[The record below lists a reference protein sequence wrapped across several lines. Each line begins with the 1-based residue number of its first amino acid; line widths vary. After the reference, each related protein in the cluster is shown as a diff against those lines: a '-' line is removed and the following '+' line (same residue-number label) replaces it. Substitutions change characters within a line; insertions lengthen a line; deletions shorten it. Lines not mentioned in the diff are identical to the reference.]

1 MWATE
6 QGAEQPTDLSSATAE
21 AAPVSSDL
29 LEDILAETEHR
40 IRTGSAPTDPGLVH
54 ELIKQIVAP
63 YVIPAPDPRQSELV
77 KSVDAAASHQMRR
90 LLHHPHFQRLESLWR
105 GLYLLVRRLET
116 GRSLKLEL
124 FDIAKSE
131 LQDVLMATEE
141 LDRSVLFKL
150 LVEQTI
156 QTPGAQPWGLIVADF
171 TFDATREDAEL
182 LGRVGKIAAA
192 AGAPFVAGA
201 DPHLVRCESLSE
213 SPDADDW
220 QRPIDH
226 DAELAWEAL
235 RALPEA
241 NYICLALPRFL
252 LRLPYGEKTSSAEEF
267 AFEEMESPPPVSRA
281 VTRSAS
287 ADLGCAGGTP
297 RPPPRK
303 ALERRRFAMRS

>member
-1 MWATE
+1 MSRL
-6 QGAEQPTDLSSATAE
+6 GL
-21 AAPVSSDL
+21 
-29 LEDILAETEHR
+29 
-40 IRTGSAPTDPGLVH
+40 LVH
-54 ELIKQIVAP
+54 PTFDLG
-63 YVIPAPDPRQSELV
+63 
-77 KSVDAAASHQMRR
+77 
-90 LLHHPHFQRLESLWR
+90 HPHFQRLESLWR

-171 TFDATREDAEL
+171 TFDATRKDAEL
-182 LGRVGKIAAA
+182 LGRIGKIAAA

-241 NYICLALPRFL
+241 NYICLGLPRFL

-267 AFEEMESPPPVSRA
+267 AFEEMESPPRHQHYLWGNPAFALTYLIAQAFTQVGWELRIGTPDEIDGLPLHVYEVDGETCLQPCA
-281 VTRSAS
+281 EIGLTERSA
-287 ADLGCAGGTP
+287 
-297 RPPPRK
+297 
-303 ALERRRFAMRS
+303 FATARCLR